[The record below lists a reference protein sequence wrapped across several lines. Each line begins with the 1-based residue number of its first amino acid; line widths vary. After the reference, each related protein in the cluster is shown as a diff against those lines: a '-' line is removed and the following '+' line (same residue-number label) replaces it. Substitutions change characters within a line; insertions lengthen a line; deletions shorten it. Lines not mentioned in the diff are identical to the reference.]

1 MIQIKEVIIVEGRYD
16 VNTVKQVFDTI
27 VLETG
32 GFRIFS
38 DKERLKMFRKMA
50 EERGL
55 LILTDSDG
63 AGLVIRNYLKSTIP
77 ANLIKH
83 AYIPEIMGKESR
95 KRTASKEGKLGVE
108 GMKPDILCQVLQ
120 RAGATILEGEGE
132 SHSRGNRIS
141 KADLYTLGLSG
152 CQGSEQLRA
161 KLLKELELPSY
172 LSANALLEYL
182 NTVSSLEEMTELVDK
197 LQKNERQEEISVD
210 IALTNQNNVV

>member
-1 MIQIKEVIIVEGRYD
+1 MIKIKEVIIVEGRYD
-16 VNTVKQVFDTI
+16 VNTVKQIFDTV

-63 AGLVIRNYLKSTIP
+63 AGMVIRNYLKSAIP

-108 GMKPDILCQVLQ
+108 GMKPDVLCRVLQ
-120 RAGATILEGEGE
+120 RAGATVLEGESGD
-132 SHSRGNRIS
+132 HAARGKTIS
-141 KADLYTLGLSG
+141 KADLYALGLSG
-152 CQGSEQLRA
+152 CPKSEQLRA
-161 KLLKELELPSY
+161 RVLKEFELPSY

-182 NTVSSLEEMTELVDK
+182 NTVSSLEEITEVVEK
-197 LQKNERQEEISVD
+197 LQKN
-210 IALTNQNNVV
+210 